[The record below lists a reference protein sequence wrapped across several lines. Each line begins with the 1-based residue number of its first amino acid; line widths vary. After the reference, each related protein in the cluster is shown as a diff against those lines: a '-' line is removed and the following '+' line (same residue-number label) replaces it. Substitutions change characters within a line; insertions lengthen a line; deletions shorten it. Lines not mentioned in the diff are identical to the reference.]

1 MVKKP
6 SLLYVCSRCGGEHVR
21 WAGKC
26 DFCGEWNTLRE
37 LKVEVS
43 QKKSEVVQ
51 AEVKKLSSVSRR
63 ETDRMSSGI
72 DIVDLVFGG
81 GIVRGSVLLLG
92 GQPGVGKSTLVWQI
106 ASGIKRKVLYIA
118 GEESPEQIKIRSDR
132 IGIDYSEI
140 SIIDNQ
146 DINSWLDNLER
157 GQFDLLIIDSIQTV
171 YDSTLSS
178 SAGSILQLK
187 QCALLIIEKVKSI
200 SLATIVIGHV
210 TKEGEVAGPKTL
222 EHLVD
227 GVFYLEGD
235 RYSSERFLRSQ
246 KNRFGSTDELGV
258 FDINEKGLVAKKD
271 FGSVSA
277 DDEIPPGVVR
287 TAVSEG
293 SRVYMLEVQ
302 SLVHKTGYGIA
313 QRNTVGYDRN
323 RLQMILAVLAKH
335 SQIDLSDYDVY
346 LNISDGYRLKDPM
359 TDVAVAVSLAG
370 SLLNKKVDAKNI
382 FLGEIDLS
390 GRVRLKSDL
399 KRIIK
404 SIKAAGLVAK
414 SPKESD
420 LGKFIKNSLKES

>member
-1 MVKKP
+1 MARKN
-6 SLLYVCSRCGGEHVR
+6 SSLYVCDKCGGEHVR

-26 DFCGEWNTLRE
+26 DFCGSWNTLKE
-37 LKVEVS
+37 LKVETT
-43 QKKSEVVQ
+43 QRKSEVESAQ
-51 AEVKKLSSVSRR
+51 IKKLSSVKPGQT
-63 ETDRMSSGI
+63 ERMSSSI
-72 DIVDLVFGG
+72 APVDLVFGG

-92 GQPGVGKSTLVWQI
+92 GHPGIGKSTLVWQI
-106 ASGIKRKVLYIA
+106 ASGMGKKVLYIA

-132 IGIDYSEI
+132 IGINSSDI

-146 DINSWLDNLER
+146 DINSWLDSLQR
-157 GQFDLLIIDSIQTV
+157 DQFDLLIIDSIQTV

-187 QCALLIIEKVKSI
+187 QCALSIIEKVKSI

-210 TKEGEVAGPKTL
+210 TKDGEVAGPKTL

-258 FDINEKGLVAKKD
+258 FEIGESGLVEKED
-271 FGSVSA
+271 FGRMSLGE
-277 DDEIPPGVVR
+277 EISPGVVR
-287 TAVSEG
+287 TAVTEG

-302 SLVHKTGYGIA
+302 SLVHKTSFGIP
-313 QRNTVGYDRN
+313 QRNAVGYDRN
-323 RLQMILAVLAKH
+323 RLQMILAVLSRHTK
-335 SQIDLSDYDVY
+335 IDLSGYDVY
-346 LNISDGYRLKDPM
+346 LNISDGYKLKDPM

-370 SLLNKKVDAKNI
+370 SLINKKTNAQDI

-390 GRVRLKSDL
+390 GRVRLQPKI

-404 SIKAAGLVAK
+404 SAKKAGLVAK
-414 SPKESD
+414 SPKTND
-420 LGKFIKNSLKES
+420 LNKFLENSLKA